1 MNVEIV
7 KGPGSS
13 AAKVTI
19 QPGETCVAEGG
30 SMIAMRG
37 NFSIETQTQARQRSI
52 MSGLKRLVGGESF
65 FQNYFTLNDATPGEL
80 IFAASLPGDMLVLNP
95 SPVGIIA
102 EGGSFVVRSSGV
114 ALDTTWQGMKSLF
127 SGESLF
133 WLRLHGEG
141 TVVLNTFGALYSID
155 VDGEYLVDTG
165 HIVAFE
171 ETLDF
176 SITKAGSSWLS
187 SFLGGEGLVCRLSGK
202 GRVWCQSHNPPGF
215 GRLVGPKLRPR

>member
-1 MNVEIV
+1 
-7 KGPGSS
+7 
-13 AAKVTI
+13 
-19 QPGETCVAEGG
+19 VAEGG

-37 NFSIETQTQARQRSI
+37 NFSIESQTQARQRSI

-80 IFAASLPGDMLVLNP
+80 IFAASLPGDMLMLNP

-114 ALDTTWQGMKSLF
+114 ALDTTWQGMKSVF
-127 SGESLF
+127 SGEGLF

-171 ETLDF
+171 ETLTF

-202 GRVWCQSHNPPGF
+202 GRLWCQSHNPPGF

>member
-1 MNVEIV
+1 
-7 KGPGSS
+7 
-13 AAKVTI
+13 
-19 QPGETCVAEGG
+19 
-30 SMIAMRG
+30 MIAMRG
-37 NFSIETQTQARQRSI
+37 NFSIESQTQARQRSI

-80 IFAASLPGDMLVLNP
+80 IFAASLPGDMLMLNP

-114 ALDTTWQGMKSLF
+114 ALDTTWQGMKSVF
-127 SGESLF
+127 SGEGLF

-171 ETLDF
+171 ETLTF

-202 GRVWCQSHNPPGF
+202 GRLWCQSHNPPGF

>member
-1 MNVEIV
+1 M
-7 KGPGSS
+7 
-13 AAKVTI
+13 
-19 QPGETCVAEGG
+19 AEGG

-37 NFSIETQTQARQRSI
+37 NFSIESQTQARQRSI

-80 IFAASLPGDMLVLNP
+80 IFAASLPGDMLMLNP

-114 ALDTTWQGMKSLF
+114 ALDTTWQGMKSVF
-127 SGESLF
+127 SGEGLF

-171 ETLDF
+171 ETLTF

-202 GRVWCQSHNPPGF
+202 GRLWCQSHNPPGF